1 MSQAILLLTRPEAQ
15 SRRVLADVQE
25 EMGENIACLI
35 SPVLE
40 IETRDVAVRLEGYV
54 GLILTSVNGVAA
66 APDLTGRR
74 VHCVGTRTGE
84 AAQDKGADLG
94 VVALDAARLVE
105 RILESGIGA
114 PLLHLRGEH
123 ARGEIAH
130 TLSSAGIETHEA
142 VVYAQRPVTMARDA
156 IRLIEGDS
164 PLVLPLY
171 SPRSA
176 RLVGKAAHPGAQVH
190 VIALSQAVAQ
200 EYAAVTGRE
209 AEVCASP
216 EGHVMVERIAAALR
230 DDLGGEIA

>member
-1 MSQAILLLTRPEAQ
+1 MNQPILLLTRPEAQ
-15 SRRVLADVQE
+15 SRRVLADVQDA
-25 EMGENIACLI
+25 MGVEVACLI
-35 SPVLE
+35 SPVQE
-40 IETRDVAVRLEGYV
+40 IETREVAVKLDGYA

-74 VHCVGTRTGE
+74 VHCVGARTGE
-84 AAQDKGADLG
+84 AAADRGADVG

-105 RILESGIGA
+105 RILETGVPA

-123 ARGEIAH
+123 ARGEIAQ

-142 VVYAQRPVTMARDA
+142 VVYAQQAVAMGADA
-156 IRLIEGDS
+156 LRLIRGDG

-176 RLVGKAAHPGAQVH
+176 RLVGQAARPGPQVH

-200 EYAAVTGRE
+200 EYAAVTGQD
-209 AEVCASP
+209 AEICESP
-216 EGHVMVERIAAALR
+216 EGHVMIERIAAALR
-230 DDLGGEIA
+230 GEIA